1 MIKAQSPETH
11 LTHRPCNESPPA
23 TRRHRRVALAWAA
36 LALLGLLA
44 TVAPEQAVAQS
55 EVTLVGNAG
64 QPTGERHTANF
75 QGAVDHAQQ
84 FTTGPAA
91 GDTLTKVEF
100 LSKDAEGHTFSAQL
114 CEANNTGEGAVPD
127 PMNCQTLSTTS
138 SFAQD
143 SVVVFT
149 PPGGMTITLAASTR
163 YVVVLSE
170 NNNPSAV
177 VDILSTQANNQ
188 NGETGW
194 TLADVF
200 DWKQNG
206 TTWMKQGSGRDALI
220 MDVKG
225 YTLLP
230 PAAVSDVVVVPV
242 RRTTDSLTVSWTAP
256 DNAGKPA
263 ITGYDVRYL
272 EEDKNNWTTVRQDAP
287 STSVIITG
295 LRPNGY
301 YDVQVRAVNADG
313 SGLWS
318 STAEGV
324 ASPRSKT
331 VLANHPLIPGD
342 LGPDDSFRLLFIT
355 EETTDA
361 TDTGIQ
367 HYHDLVSTRVIG
379 LINPG
384 GLVSDWGPISLWQT
398 ALVSLP
404 GHDARLLTDTTWTGT
419 DRGVP
424 IYWLNGARVADD
436 YADFYDGAWADEANP
451 TNGIGGPHS
460 LADPAPW
467 TGTDHDGTE
476 LFDGA
481 ASRAIGQ
488 ATVGVGAPGSTANNA
503 GPLNGAAAFASTEV
517 RPLYAFWHVMVIDE
531 NLRLID
537 NTNVRSNRDEDSD
550 TRAAARAQ
558 LFTTGP
564 HSSGYGIA
572 NIRVTNGS
580 EDDEFLGAVALHTTD
595 TNGKPDLVD
604 GLHATLSLERT
615 ASDTWYLVAPAGM
628 VLKPTTTY
636 ALVFQGD
643 AGTYPELWTIGP
655 DRENVAAEG
664 WSLADALLYHDGT
677 SWVEN
682 PDGRSLQMEIIGP
695 RMETESPALVSATV
709 GTAGNA
715 VTLAFDEDVALPS
728 DSADALTF
736 LASLASAFDLRADG
750 ESVAVSGLTASG
762 TDGLTFGLFDV
773 IVQGQAVTL
782 TYTDPTAGDDAVAL
796 QDGLGNES
804 PTFTTGVDG
813 VPDVINNSTI
823 DVPSAPRNLVAAASG
838 TTQINLS
845 WSVPASNGGF
855 AIIGYRIEVSP
866 NGNSNWTE
874 LVVNTGNPNTT
885 FADTV
890 AAGTTRH
897 YRVLAINTRGP
908 SIPSG
913 VANDTTNEEKT
924 SSVVVPPPP
933 TSSPTEG
940 EVTEE
945 EVEDGCAVS
954 DVTDYQSLEIFVE
967 CAAERIE
974 DSDTF
979 TETLRILEEFRDD
992 EGDWNDGSTY
1002 LVLLT
1007 ARGGVYFHANDREV
1021 EDLDWSGIL
1030 LCEEGEESVLD
1041 TQEGCF
1047 IEYEGARMGYAH
1059 PFSASHVPLA
1069 RGEEEFVLLGD
1080 FDKIPEEGKP
1090 FTGMIGEP
1098 STEAGEVDT
1107 DDQLKKFV
1115 GEAGRVLRETLE
1127 DEDSGIDP
1135 AELRGILRREGPWRE
1150 GDVYLYIMSEMGRV
1164 IFDGAK
1170 RDREQ
1175 KNEYGKQYVRD
1186 LIMEAMEA
1194 GEEIVEYREDD
1205 FLIRGYTARV
1215 EVLLDEEGE
1224 DSRVYF
1230 VGSGYRV
1237 EGQPGGSGCAVGGS
1251 GKGGAFG
1258 LFLAALTLLLAVL
1271 LKRRLADGKAR

>member
-1 MIKAQSPETH
+1 M
-11 LTHRPCNESPPA
+11 
-23 TRRHRRVALAWAA
+23 
-36 LALLGLLA
+36 
-44 TVAPEQAVAQS
+44 
-55 EVTLVGNAG
+55 
-64 QPTGERHTANF
+64 
-75 QGAVDHAQQ
+75 
-84 FTTGPAA
+84 
-91 GDTLTKVEF
+91 
-100 LSKDAEGHTFSAQL
+100 
-114 CEANNTGEGAVPD
+114 
-127 PMNCQTLSTTS
+127 
-138 SFAQD
+138 
-143 SVVVFT
+143 VV
-149 PPGGMTITLAASTR
+149 
-163 YVVVLSE
+163 
-170 NNNPSAV
+170 
-177 VDILSTQANNQ
+177 
-188 NGETGW
+188 
-194 TLADVF
+194 
-200 DWKQNG
+200 
-206 TTWMKQGSGRDALI
+206 
-220 MDVKG
+220 
-225 YTLLP
+225 
-230 PAAVSDVVVVPV
+230 
-242 RRTTDSLTVSWTAP
+242 
-256 DNAGKPA
+256 
-263 ITGYDVRYL
+263 
-272 EEDKNNWTTVRQDAP
+272 
-287 STSVIITG
+287 
-295 LRPNGY
+295 
-301 YDVQVRAVNADG
+301 
-313 SGLWS
+313 
-318 STAEGV
+318 
-324 ASPRSKT
+324 
-331 VLANHPLIPGD
+331 
-342 LGPDDSFRLLFIT
+342 
-355 EETTDA
+355 
-361 TDTGIQ
+361 
-367 HYHDLVSTRVIG
+367 
-379 LINPG
+379 
-384 GLVSDWGPISLWQT
+384 
-398 ALVSLP
+398 
-404 GHDARLLTDTTWTGT
+404 
-419 DRGVP
+419 
-424 IYWLNGARVADD
+424 
-436 YADFYDGAWADEANP
+436 
-451 TNGIGGPHS
+451 
-460 LADPAPW
+460 
-467 TGTDHDGTE
+467 
-476 LFDGA
+476 
-481 ASRAIGQ
+481 
-488 ATVGVGAPGSTANNA
+488 
-503 GPLNGAAAFASTEV
+503 
-517 RPLYAFWHVMVIDE
+517 DE
-531 NLRLID
+531 NLRLV
-537 NTNVRSNRDEDSD
+537 TNYHQPESASDSND
-550 TRAAARAQ
+550 TRAAVRAQ

-564 HSSGYGIA
+564 HSSGYALDHIIVSRG
-572 NIRVTNGS
+572 
-580 EDDEFLGAVALHTTD
+580 DDDTALGTVALYTTD
-595 TNGKPDLVD
+595 AAGDPDLVD
-604 GLHATLSLERT
+604 GLHATLSLEGTTSRRWRIVGT
-615 ASDTWYLVAPAGM
+615 EGL
-628 VLKPTTTY
+628 VLKPSTTY

-643 AGTYPELWTIGP
+643 AGSYPDLSTIGANGEDVP
-655 DRENVAAEG
+655 ADG
-664 WSLADALLYHDGT
+664 WSLADALVYDSG
-677 SWVEN
+677 SAWEEN
-682 PDGRSLQMEIIGP
+682 SNGNSLEMEIIGP
-695 RMETESPALVSATV
+695 ALETDGPALTSATV
-709 GTAGNA
+709 GAAGNA
-715 VTLAFDEDVALPS
+715 VTLAFDEDLALPS

-736 LASLASAFDLRADG
+736 LASLASVFDLRADG

-762 TDGLTFGLFDV
+762 TDGLTFGLSDV
-773 IVQGQAVTL
+773 IVKGQAVTL

-823 DVPSAPRNLVAAASG
+823 DVPSAPRNLVATASG
-838 TTQINLS
+838 ITQINLS

-855 AIIGYRIEVSP
+855 AITGYKIEVSP

-874 LVVNTGNPNTT
+874 LIANTGNPNTT

-897 YRVLAINTRGP
+897 YRVLAINARG
-908 SIPSG
+908 SGLPSG

-933 TSSPTEG
+933 PTSSPTEG
-940 EVTEE
+940 EVTEEEVTEE

-979 TETLRILEEFRDD
+979 TETLRILEGFRDG
-992 EGDWNDGSTY
+992 EGNWNDGSTY

-1098 STEAGEVDT
+1098 STEAGGVDT
-1107 DDQLKKFV
+1107 DDHQLKKFV

-1186 LIMEAMEA
+1186 LIMEAMDA

-1215 EVLLDEEGE
+1215 EVPLDEEGE

-1230 VGSGYRV
+1230 VGSGYWV
-1237 EGQPGGSGCAVGGS
+1237 EGQPRGSGCAVGGS